1 MIIKKHLC
9 ILLLIISI
17 AFVGFA
23 NSPQPNIPALRRQLM
38 QAIDSKQTTD
48 SLYQSL
54 GLIQQRTGLIN
65 GYRGALQALKA
76 KHTWNPYYKI
86 KYLNNCEDTFK
97 EAIAQDPHN
106 IEIRFMRF
114 SIEHNVPGFLG
125 YTKNIKTDK
134 QEMIRQIELKNYGTA
149 DKDLLVAVIKFM
161 LDSKQC
167 NPDENAFLNKTLAAI
182 K

>member
-1 MIIKKHLC
+1 MFKKHL
-9 ILLLIISI
+9 LLLILTLATI
-17 AFVGFA
+17 AGLA
-23 NSPQPNIPALRRQLM
+23 NTPQPNIPNLRKKLL
-38 QAIDSKQTTD
+38 QAIDSKPTTD
-48 SLYQSL
+48 SLYKSL
-54 GLIQQRTGLIN
+54 GLIQQRSGLLN
-65 GYRGALQALKA
+65 GYMGALEALKA

-97 EAIAQDPHN
+97 GAVAQDPHN

-125 YTKNIKTDK
+125 YTGNIITDK

-149 DKDLLVAVIKFM
+149 DKELVLTVIKFM
-161 LDSKQC
+161 LDSNHC
-167 NPDENAFLNKTLAAI
+167 TPDESAFLNKTLTAL

>member
-1 MIIKKHLC
+1 MFKKHLLF
-9 ILLLIISI
+9 LLFTLTTII
-17 AFVGFA
+17 GFA
-23 NSPQPNIPALRRQLM
+23 DNPQPNISNLRKKLL
-38 QAIDSKQTTD
+38 QAIDSKPTTD
-48 SLYQSL
+48 SLYKSL
-54 GLIQQRTGLIN
+54 GLIQQRSGLLN
-65 GYRGALQALKA
+65 AYMGALEALKA

-97 EAIAQDPHN
+97 GAVAQDPYN

-114 SIEHNVPGFLG
+114 SIEHNVPVFLG
-125 YTKNIKTDK
+125 YTKNLSIDK

-149 DKDLLVAVIKFM
+149 DKELVITVIKFM

-167 NPDENAFLNKTLAAI
+167 NTSENIMLNKTLAAL